1 MPSYYDEKTKTW
13 YCQFYY
19 QEYTGERKKK
29 KKRGFERKKD
39 AQDWERNFLLQKQGN
54 TDITFENFAQIYF
67 DDMRLRLRESSIN
80 NKEWTYTH
88 KIAPYFKDKKIKD
101 ITPADVRHWQGELLN
116 SGSAPTYCRMINAQ
130 FSSIMNYAVR
140 YYGLAQNPVKI
151 AGTIGK
157 ASADRMEFYTYE
169 EFKQFIAA
177 IGDKEPARTGFTML
191 YFTGMRIGEL
201 LALTSDDFDVNTN
214 TVSINKTYKKI
225 GKEDIISQPKTEK
238 GTRTIT
244 IPPFLM
250 DMVQAYMG
258 QIYALSQS
266 DRLFSYSRHYFTH
279 EVKRAA
285 ESANIKRIRVHDF
298 RHSHVALL
306 IELGFNP
313 LLISER
319 LGHENVE
326 TTLNTYG
333 HLYPNKQGHI
343 SDKLQELEPK

>member
-1 MPSYYDEKTKTW
+1 MPSYYDENTKSW

-19 QEYTGERKKK
+19 TDWTGERKKK
-29 KKRGFERKKD
+29 KKRGFAKKKD
-39 AQDWERNFLLQKQGN
+39 AQDWERNFLQQTQGN

-67 DDMRLRLRESSIN
+67 NDMRSRLRESTIN
-80 NKEWTYTH
+80 NKEWTCEH
-88 KIAPYFKDKKIKD
+88 KITPYFKDKKIKD
-101 ITPADVRHWQGELLN
+101 ITPADVRCWQGELLD

-130 FSSIMNYAVR
+130 FSAIMNYAVK
-140 YYGLAQNPVKI
+140 YYGLVQNPVRI

-157 ASADRMEFYTYE
+157 GSADKMEFYTYE
-169 EFKQFIAA
+169 EFRQFMSA

-201 LALTSDDFDVNTN
+201 LALTPADFDTDNC
-214 TVSINKTYKKI
+214 TVSIDKTYKKM
-225 GKEDIISQPKTEK
+225 GKEELVSKTKTEK

-244 IPPFLM
+244 LPPFLM
-250 DMVQAYMG
+250 NMVQAYKER
-258 QIYALSQS
+258 QYSLRPS
-266 DRLFSYSRHYFTH
+266 DRLFSYSRHYFTL
-279 EVKRAA
+279 EAKKAA
-285 ESANIKRIRVHDF
+285 ETANIKRIRVHDF
-298 RHSHVALL
+298 RHSHTALL

-333 HLYPNKQGHI
+333 HLYPNKQSQI
-343 SDKLQELEPK
+343 SDRLQELEPK